1 MLEAEDARHPLAQP
15 PRGVGAALRM
25 HAGVEQGA
33 SLGMLD
39 QVGRNGQRHLP
50 VLALDHVLQP
60 TDQPAAGHGV
70 KPRRHRSSLPQASL
84 AQGTAAARPAF
95 SRHATTQDRTRRQLP
110 RRCQILK
117 AITVEPGTA
126 NSVRLEE
133 RPEPPPDP
141 ASLLVQMTV
150 LGVCG
155 TDREIIAGSYGWSPA
170 GNKRLVLGHESL
182 GRVLE
187 APDTSDFSP

>member
-1 MLEAEDARHPLAQP
+1 M
-15 PRGVGAALRM
+15 
-25 HAGVEQGA
+25 
-33 SLGMLD
+33 
-39 QVGRNGQRHLP
+39 
-50 VLALDHVLQP
+50 
-60 TDQPAAGHGV
+60 
-70 KPRRHRSSLPQASL
+70 
-84 AQGTAAARPAF
+84 
-95 SRHATTQDRTRRQLP
+95 
-110 RRCQILK
+110 K

-155 TDREIIAGSYGWSPA
+155 TDREIVAGSYGWSPP
-170 GNKRLVLGHESL
+170 GSKRLVLGHESL

-187 APDTSDFSP
+187 APDESNFSPGDLVV